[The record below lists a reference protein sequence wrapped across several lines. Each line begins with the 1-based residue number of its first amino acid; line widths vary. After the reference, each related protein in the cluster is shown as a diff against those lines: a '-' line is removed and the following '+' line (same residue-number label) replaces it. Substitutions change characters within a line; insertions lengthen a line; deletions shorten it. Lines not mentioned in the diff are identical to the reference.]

1 MAEGFF
7 TNTKTQLFVFNV
19 VLGLAGCILFVVG
32 IWLLYDPEIA
42 KVASA
47 ELKLTWF
54 YHACYAMVVAGAIT
68 LLLAFVGCYG
78 ANKESKFI
86 LILFAVLLFVLFVV
100 NMATFI
106 VGVMYRNKA
115 NEYTYDS
122 FKDALSRGYIE
133 DQYYEFR
140 EDVKKIENKFSCCGL
155 RDMNQHGMPCL
166 QDSCLCDPN
175 IGEDCKTYSTF
186 GSSCEIY
193 SEPCLYKVSAF
204 LRQKMIAVI
213 ALPLIVALIQF
224 CGVCFVWRTQRNT
237 GENVA

>member
-86 LILFAVLLFVLFVV
+86 LIL
-100 NMATFI
+100 
-106 VGVMYRNKA
+106 A